1 MVKRPIRISFAQ
13 PSIMDSGQL
22 QLLFQN
28 MQKSYMQASLS
39 SEAYSDNVICQAIY
53 EVRLQLDKEYESVGE
68 RAQRRTA

>member
-28 MQKSYMQASLS
+28 MQKSYMEVSLS
-39 SEAYSDNVICQAIY
+39 SEAYSDNEICQVIY
-53 EVRLQLDKEYESVGE
+53 EVRLQLEKEYNSVSE
-68 RAQRRTA
+68 RTQRQTA